1 MSLSKSGI
9 TAFDNTVIPAE
20 GTRQCAVGVASV
32 TQAAARTADIAFYR
46 AALASAVANSVDP
59 GPFIR
64 ALMDLRT
71 GGV

>member
-1 MSLSKSGI
+1 MSIPASGI
-9 TAFDNTVIPAE
+9 TAYDSVVIPAE
-20 GTRQCAVGVASV
+20 GIRQSAVGVASV
-32 TQAAARTADIAFYR
+32 TQAAARTADIVFYR
-46 AALASAVANSVDP
+46 AALANAAANKVDP